1 MNAPVNDV
9 VKFAEQKR
17 DSYKKDAGYHQAAFF
32 ISEIAAVTLLG
43 ITPILALTT
52 DKLFPAI
59 TSSSGIIAG
68 LSTKYKWRT
77 SWMQCKKTSEAMDY
91 EISLFKIEKDVDQD
105 KEKLL
110 IDKIREIEFNH
121 INNWENDTL
130 KDEPNHELK
139 NSNEQESKGG

>member
-1 MNAPVNDV
+1 
-9 VKFAEQKR
+9 
-17 DSYKKDAGYHQAAFF
+17 
-32 ISEIAAVTLLG
+32 
-43 ITPILALTT
+43 
-52 DKLFPAI
+52 
-59 TSSSGIIAG
+59 
-68 LSTKYKWRT
+68 
-77 SWMQCKKTSEAMDY
+77 MDY

-139 NSNEQESKGG
+139 NSNEQESKEG